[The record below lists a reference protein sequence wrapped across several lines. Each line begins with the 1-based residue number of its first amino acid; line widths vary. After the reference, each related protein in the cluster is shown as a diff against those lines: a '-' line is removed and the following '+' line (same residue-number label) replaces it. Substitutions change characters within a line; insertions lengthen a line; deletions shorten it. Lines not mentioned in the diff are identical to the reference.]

1 MPVSWRPRGVCAC
14 GGGPVPEGDTV
25 ARTARRLHQ
34 ALAGHSLTRVDLRW
48 GALDGS
54 PLVGART
61 LEVTARGK
69 HLLHRVE
76 GGWTIH
82 SHLRMEGQWRL
93 EALGRPEAERA
104 LRNPQ
109 ARAVLDAGA
118 PGQGWRALGLR
129 LGELGLLRTADEGR
143 VVGHLGPDILDA
155 DLDAAAVAAA
165 VRATGRPLAEALL
178 DQRLVAG
185 IGTFWASEILFVA
198 RLHPWQ
204 AADEVDPETLSS
216 ALTRLSRLMRRAV
229 ETGVQSSTGEQRRG
243 RESYVHARSGRPCR
257 RCGDTVRV
265 AMAGEAGRERTIFSC
280 PTCQCGLAPTD
291 DGRPQA
297 PLGSSGR

>member
-1 MPVSWRPRGVCAC
+1 M
-14 GGGPVPEGDTV
+14 PEGDTV
-25 ARTARRLHQ
+25 ARTAKRLHQ
-34 ALAGHSLTRVDLRW
+34 ALAGHPLRRVELRW
-48 GALDGS
+48 GELDGGG
-54 PLVGART
+54 LVGAET
-61 LEVTARGK
+61 LEVASRGK

-93 EALGRPEAERA
+93 EALGSPAADRG

-109 ARAVLDAGA
+109 VRAVLDAGSVA
-118 PGQGWRALGLR
+118 QGWRALGLR
-129 LGELGLLRTADEGR
+129 LGELDLLRTTEEAR
-143 VVGHLGPDILDA
+143 LVGHLGPDILGA
-155 DLDAAAVAAA
+155 DLDASVVADSLQAA
-165 VRATGRPLAEALL
+165 RRPLAEVLL

-204 AADEVDPETLSS
+204 AADEVDRDVLTA
-216 ALTRLSRLMRRAV
+216 ALDRLARLMRRAV
-229 ETGVQSSTGEQRRG
+229 QTGVQSSTGELRRG

-265 AMAGEAGRERTIFSC
+265 AMAGAPGQERTIFSC
-280 PTCQCGLAPTD
+280 PTCQGGLAPTD